1 MPEASQNHSK
11 EIRNSN
17 GFSGFARSAALLLF
31 LATASSASFESDA
44 ATFSTSSNADLP
56 SDNVKKSKKEP
67 ETDAEMFGRLADV
80 LGEYEKV
87 KTDLQ
92 LNIFKSKHE
101 FALKQFLELF
111 KMRLK
116 FFTMIF
122 DKTKSDEARQEVQD
136 YKRFIKKIEEILKTD
151 SNN

>member
-1 MPEASQNHSK
+1 MSEASQNHSK
-11 EIRNSN
+11 EIVNSN
-17 GFSGFARSAALLLF
+17 GLSGFARSTVLLLF
-31 LATASSASFESDA
+31 LATAFSASFKSDA
-44 ATFSTSSNADLP
+44 ATLSTTDSANLP
-56 SDNVKKSKKEP
+56 SGNVKKSKNEP

-136 YKRFIKKIEEILKTD
+136 YKRFIKKIETILTTD
-151 SNN
+151 SVK